1 MTQAHKLHYIDMSW
15 GEGGQISSNFYDA
28 IFERSL
34 RCYPSNV
41 NVLSFER
48 CIKHTKITFLKVKL
62 IHSRKMTLNLNLV
75 IFPSQFEVLRR
86 NSAKYL

>member
-1 MTQAHKLHYIDMSW
+1 MTDLKKPFINGGGGGWDFVTQAHKLHYIDMSW

-48 CIKHTKITFLKVKL
+48 CIKH
-62 IHSRKMTLNLNLV
+62 
-75 IFPSQFEVLRR
+75 
-86 NSAKYL
+86 